1 MSAGG
6 GVSAGAGAGAGGGTA
21 EAASELHRG
30 HDEAA
35 LRSAAPGTGRAR
47 VRLAEEM
54 WRRVERRAHFLMHSI
69 PYGR

>member
-6 GVSAGAGAGAGGGTA
+6 GVSAGAGGGMA
-21 EAASELHRG
+21 EAASKF
-30 HDEAA
+30 DEA

>member
-21 EAASELHRG
+21 EAASEFG
-30 HDEAA
+30 EA

-47 VRLAEEM
+47 VRLADEM